1 MAVIYGYERFNNPTT
16 KLVHVSAPVTGGAGA
31 TGNTG
36 YTATSGLGSK
46 DVGSIIKVVTAKTAT
61 NASTAPATVS
71 AAGTVV
77 KFTGT
82 TSGNW
87 KANTYY
93 LSDGD
98 AWREIG
104 TTAPSGEYGY
114 VLTNKTVV
122 KMGDASYFLLAEIP
136 VPADAT
142 DHCFV
147 GVILTDQGMIDNLIP
162 RRPLQDWAKQFY
174 DLKTGG
180 VK

>member
-1 MAVIYGYERFNNPTT
+1 MAAIYGYERFDNPTT
-16 KLVHVSAPVTGGAGA
+16 KLVHLKSAVTGGIGA
-31 TGNTG
+31 TNNDG
-36 YTATSGLGSK
+36 YTTTSGLGSK

-61 NASTAPATVS
+61 DASTAPATVS

-82 TSGNW
+82 ASGNW
-87 KANTYY
+87 QANTYY

-98 AWREIG
+98 AWHEIG

-114 VLTNKTVV
+114 VLTNKTAV
-122 KMGDASYFLLAEIP
+122 KMGDASYYLLAEIP

-147 GVILTDQGMIDNLIP
+147 GVILRDQGAVYNLVP
-162 RRPLQDWAKQFY
+162 RRPQQNWAKQFY